1 MKMTYRLLPAA
12 AALLASVAVW
22 GDAPGNFQQ
31 EVAAD
36 PKGTVEITST
46 NGTIEVT
53 GWDKA
58 AVGVKAELGSEVDHV
73 EVTRSGNHTTVRVQP
88 RHGSSFNW
96 GLGRDETHLHVQVP
110 KDSELDVSGVSA
122 NLTTAGVLGSQRLRS
137 VSGDIGAETSAG
149 DFEAKSVSGN
159 LKVRAHGQPARLRLH
174 SVSGDIELKHA
185 AGELDT
191 GTVSGQISAELDPAR
206 SFHARSTSGD
216 ITFEGRLARGADLD
230 AQSVNGDLKVRAPSE
245 NGFRYEL
252 ETLSGD
258 ISNCFDAKAGRS
270 SEYGPGHK
278 LDGLR
283 GGGDGHVRM
292 KTMSGDL
299 ELCDH

>member
-1 MKMTYRLLPAA
+1 MKMTYRLLPAV

-22 GDAPGNFQQ
+22 GDAPENFQQ

-36 PKGTVEITST
+36 PKGTVEITNT
-46 NGTIEVT
+46 NGKIDVT

-73 EVTRSGNHTTVRVQP
+73 EVRSSGNHTTVQVLL
-88 RHGSSFNW
+88 RHGSSFSW
-96 GLGRDETHLHVQVP
+96 GHGDTRLHVQVP
-110 KDSELDVSGVSA
+110 KDSEIDVSGVSA
-122 NLTTAGVLGSQRLRS
+122 DLVTTGVLGSQRLKS
-137 VSGDIGAETSAG
+137 VSGDISAESSG
-149 DFEAKSVSGN
+149 SEFEAKTVSGN
-159 LKVRAHGQPARLRLH
+159 LKVRSHGQPARQRLQ

-185 AGELDT
+185 AGELDASA
-191 GTVSGQISAELDPAR
+191 VSGQISAELDPAR
-206 SFHARSTSGD
+206 SFHARTTSGD
-216 ITFEGRLARGADLD
+216 ITFDGRLTHGADLD
-230 AQSVNGDLKVRAPSE
+230 AQSVNGDLKVRAPAE

-258 ISNCFDAKAGRS
+258 ISDCFDAKAERS

-283 GGGDGHVRM
+283 GAGDGHVRM

-299 ELCDH
+299 KLCDR

>member
-1 MKMTYRLLPAA
+1 MKMTYRLLPTVAA
-12 AALLASVAVW
+12 ILASVAVW
-22 GDAPGNFQQ
+22 GDTPGTFQQ

-36 PKGTVEITST
+36 PKGTVEISNT
-46 NGTIEVT
+46 NGKIDVT

-58 AVGVKAELGSEVDHV
+58 AVGVRAELGGQVDHV
-73 EVTRSGNHTTVRVQP
+73 EVRTSGSHTTVQVVL

-96 GLGRDETHLHVQVP
+96 GLGRNDTRLHVQVP
-110 KDSELDVSGVSA
+110 KDSEIDVSGVSA
-122 NLTTAGVLGSQRLRS
+122 DLVTTGVLGSQRLKS
-137 VSGDIGAETSAG
+137 VSGDISAESSG
-149 DFEAKSVSGN
+149 DEFEAKTVSGN
-159 LKVRAHGQPARLRLH
+159 LKVRSHGQPARQRLQ

-185 AGELDT
+185 AGELDASA
-191 GTVSGQISAELDPAR
+191 VSGQISAELDPAR
-206 SFHARSTSGD
+206 SFHARTTSGD
-216 ITFEGRLARGADLD
+216 ISFEGRLTHGADLD

-258 ISNCFDAKAGRS
+258 ISDCFDVKAERS

-283 GGGDGHVRM
+283 GAGDGHVRM

-299 ELCDH
+299 KLCDR